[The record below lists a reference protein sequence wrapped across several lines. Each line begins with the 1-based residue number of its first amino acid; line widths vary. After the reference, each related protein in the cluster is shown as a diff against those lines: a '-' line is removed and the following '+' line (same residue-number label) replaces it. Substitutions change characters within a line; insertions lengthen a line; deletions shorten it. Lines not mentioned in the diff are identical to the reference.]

1 MAGPVASSGGAAR
14 FGVLGPLQVVDAD
27 GITWPVRAA
36 KQRVVLAALLL
47 GDGGTVSA
55 QSMCEALWDSSPPPN
70 AAAVMR
76 TYVMRLRT
84 ALGPLRGRVVR
95 RPSGWAV
102 VLCGADE
109 LDLTEVERL
118 RSAARAAA
126 EAGDWE
132 RVSALLRAALSH
144 WRGEPLADVPS
155 AALTRRDAGR
165 LAELRLQ
172 LTLARIDADL
182 ELGRHTEL
190 MPELRRLAVDHPLH
204 EHIRVQLMIACYRC
218 GNQAAALDVYRDA
231 HRSLA
236 EELGV
241 APGFELRETHRRI
254 LAADRDLNVP
264 AAAVTLVPQPPPSR
278 AGDVAVPFVIPR
290 QVPGGTRHFAG
301 RTEEL
306 KALSAL
312 ADSAGQAGTA
322 VVVAAVGGTAG
333 VGKTALVV
341 HWAHQVADRF
351 PDGQLYADLR
361 GWDPAADPA
370 ADPVAPADLIMRFL
384 DALGVPAG
392 QVPADAEAR
401 QALYRSM
408 LADRRMLIILDNARD
423 AAQVRPL
430 LPGGSSA
437 CMVVVTSRSRLASL
451 VAAEAACPMPLDV
464 LTADEAAEMLARRLG
479 AERVTAEPDAA
490 REVSELCARLPLA
503 LAITASR
510 AALHPDMPLT
520 MLAAELRDASARPAA
535 LDAGEGVSVETV
547 FAWSYDH
554 LPEAAKR
561 MFRLLG
567 IHPGP
572 DITVAGA
579 ASLAAVGL
587 GQAAALLG
595 RLTEA
600 GLLTEHA
607 SGRYRFHDLLR
618 DYAACRTRAEDGEQR
633 EQAALHRCMSH
644 YLHSAQMAI
653 LMMRPCHVTSAPAP
667 PLPGVLPEVAEDF
680 GQAMAWFA
688 AEEEVLTA
696 LVDLAAATGFDAQG
710 WQLAIALGLYYER
723 RGHADDAL
731 AIRLTALAAARRL
744 GDRSARAQAHCHSGT
759 TLVRVGAYKDAE
771 NHYLQALDL
780 YRELGDSTG
789 QALVHLGLAFWADE
803 QGRPREALTHA
814 FSSLA
819 LSRSTQDLGLQA
831 NALNNVG
838 WFRARLGDYE
848 QALGY
853 CTESVSMHRAVP
865 DRYHGALALDSLGY
879 VQSHLRLHAEA
890 IASYEQALAML
901 RQIDARGAEAV
912 VLTNLGDAYEAAGE
926 PGLAAQTRQRAQ
938 VIRDELKTVRSA

>member
-1 MAGPVASSGGAAR
+1 MAGPVAGSVGAAR
-14 FGVLGPLQVVDAD
+14 FGVLGPLRVVDAD

-55 QSMCEALWDSSPPPN
+55 QSMSEALWDSCPPPS
-70 AAAVMR
+70 APAVMR
-76 TYVMRLRT
+76 NYVMRLRV
-84 ALGPLRGRVVR
+84 ALGPLGGRVVR
-95 RPSGWAV
+95 RPSGWAIM
-102 VLCGADE
+102 LSGTDE

-118 RSAARAAA
+118 RSAARVAGQ
-126 EAGDWE
+126 AGDWE
-132 RVSALLRAALSH
+132 RVSTLLRTALSH
-144 WRGEPLADVPS
+144 WRGEPLIDVPS
-155 AALTRRDAGR
+155 AALTRRDASR

-172 LTLARIDADL
+172 LTLSRIDADL

-190 MPELRRLAVDHPLH
+190 VPELRRLAADHPLH
-204 EHIRVQLMIACYRC
+204 EHVRVQLMIACYRS

-241 APGFELRETHRRI
+241 APGLELRETHRRI
-254 LAADRDLNVP
+254 LAADQELS
-264 AAAVTLVPQPPPSR
+264 LPPR
-278 AGDVAVPFVIPR
+278 TADAAVPFVIPR

-301 RTEEL
+301 RAEEL
-306 KALSAL
+306 KVLSAL
-312 ADSAGQAGTA
+312 ADSAGAAGTA
-322 VVVAAVGGTAG
+322 VVISAVGGTAG
-333 VGKTALVV
+333 VGKTALAV
-341 HWAHQVADRF
+341 HWAHKAANRF

-361 GWDPAADPA
+361 GWGPA
-370 ADPVAPADLIMRFL
+370 ADPVSPADLVIRFL
-384 DALGVPAG
+384 DALGVPAD

-408 LADRRMLIILDNARD
+408 LAGRRMLIILDNARD

-437 CMVVVTSRSRLASL
+437 CVVLVTSRSRLASL

-464 LTADEAAEMLARRLG
+464 LTADDADEMLARRLG
-479 AERVTAEPDAA
+479 AERIAAEPDAA

-510 AALHPDMPLT
+510 AALRPAVPLR
-520 MLAAELRDASARPAA
+520 MLAGELRDASARTAA
-535 LDAGEGVSVETV
+535 LDAGEGVSVATV

-554 LPEAAKR
+554 LPDPARR

-572 DITVAGA
+572 DITVAAA
-579 ASLAAVGL
+579 ASLAAVSL
-587 GQAAALLG
+587 DQAGALLG

-618 DYAACRTRAEDGEQR
+618 DYAAGRARAEDSERRGH
-633 EQAALHRCMSH
+633 AALNRSMSH
-644 YLHSAQMAI
+644 YLYSAQMAV
-653 LMMRPCHVTSAPAP
+653 LRLRPCHVASAPAP
-667 PLPGVLPEVAEDF
+667 PLRGVLPELARDF

-688 AEEEVLTA
+688 AEEHVLTT
-696 LVDLAAATGFDAQG
+696 LVDQAAGTAFDAQG
-710 WQLAIALGLYYER
+710 WQLAMALGLYYER

-731 AIRLTALAAARRL
+731 AFRLAALAAARRL
-744 GDRSARAQAHCHSGT
+744 GDRHARAQAHCHSGT
-759 TLVRVGAYKDAE
+759 TLVRVGAYRDAE
-771 NHYLQALDL
+771 SHYQQALDL
-780 YRELGDSTG
+780 YQELGDSAG

-803 QGRPREALTHA
+803 QGRSREALLHA
-814 FSSLA
+814 SSSLA
-819 LSRSTQDLGLQA
+819 LSRSTQDLALQA

-848 QALGY
+848 HALGY
-853 CTESVSMHRAVP
+853 CRESVSMHRKVA
-865 DRYHGALALDSLGY
+865 DGYHGALALDSLGY
-879 VQSHLRLHAEA
+879 VQSHLHLHAEA
-890 IASYEQALAML
+890 VSSYEQALDML
-901 RQIDARGAEAV
+901 RQIDARSVEGIILA
-912 VLTNLGDAYEAAGE
+912 NLADAYEAAGE
-926 PGLAAQTRQRAQ
+926 PRLASQARQRAQ
-938 VIRDELKTVRSA
+938 VIDEELKTARSA